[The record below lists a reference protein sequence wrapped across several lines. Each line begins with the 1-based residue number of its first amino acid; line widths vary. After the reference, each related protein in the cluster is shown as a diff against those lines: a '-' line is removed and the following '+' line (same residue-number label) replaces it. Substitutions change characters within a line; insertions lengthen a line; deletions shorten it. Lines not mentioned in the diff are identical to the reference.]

1 MNAEI
6 RSRSLI
12 ISVAIH
18 AALFLLLL
26 FFVMTTPIPPFP
38 EAGGGGGVLV
48 NIGYVD
54 EASGDVQPMSSAV
67 TPEPQVIKSAVHPAP
82 EEKVATQEDEESVAM
97 NTSEKKKK
105 DNVKKPTTETK
116 KPEPVRTADASSMY
130 KGKKNNSTSQ
140 GTAATGT
147 GDQGEKQG
155 DPNSMY
161 TGKSGSGGKD
171 GSGVGGQG
179 TGSDGTGGDKT
190 GTGDFNFSLEGR
202 KLLLKPSVDDRSQ
215 ETGKVVVSIAVDKK
229 GNVTEAR
236 PGARGSTTTSTYL
249 FAKAKEA
256 AMKAKFD
263 ASPEA
268 ADIQKGTMTFVFLV
282 K

>member
-12 ISVAIH
+12 LSVVIH
-18 AALFLLLL
+18 GALFLLLL

-48 NIGYVD
+48 NIGYLD
-54 EASGDVQPMSSAV
+54 AASGEVQPMSSTV
-67 TPEPQVIKSAVHPAP
+67 TPDPQQVKAVPQPAP
-82 EEKVATQEDEESVAM
+82 EEKITTQEDEESVAM
-97 NTSEKKKK
+97 NTSEKKEKK
-105 DNVKKPTTETK
+105 ETK
-116 KPEPVRTADASSMY
+116 KPLTETQKAEPVKTVDAGSLY

-140 GTAATGT
+140 GTSTGT
-147 GDQGEKQG
+147 GDQGDRQG
-155 DPNSMY
+155 DPDSKY
-161 TGKSGSGGKD
+161 TGKSGTGGGP
-171 GSGVGGQG
+171 GSGTGTGGGDGDGNGPG
-179 TGSDGTGGDKT
+179 TGSGISFDL
-190 GTGDFNFSLEGR
+190 SGR
-202 KLLLKPSVDDRSQ
+202 KLLLKPSIDDRSQ
-215 ETGKVVVSIAVDKK
+215 ETGKVVVSITVDRS

-236 PGARGSTTTSTYL
+236 PGARGSTTTSSYL

-256 AMKAKFD
+256 ALKAKFN

>member
-1 MNAEI
+1 VNATI

-12 ISVAIH
+12 LSVAIH

-26 FFVMTTPIPPFP
+26 FFVMTTTIPPFP

-54 EASGDVQPMSSAV
+54 AASGDVQPMSSAV
-67 TPEPQVIKSAVHPAP
+67 TPEPQVIKSAVQPVP

-105 DNVKKPTTETK
+105 DDVKKPTTETK
-116 KPEPVRTADASSMY
+116 KPEPVRTVDAASMY
-130 KGKKNNSTSQ
+130 KGKRNNSTSQ
-140 GTAATGT
+140 GTATTGT

-161 TGKSGSGGKD
+161 SGKNGTGGGPGSGTGTGGGD
-171 GSGVGGQG
+171 GDGNGPG
-179 TGSDGTGGDKT
+179 TGSGISFDV
-190 GTGDFNFSLEGR
+190 SGR
-202 KLLLKPSVDDRSQ
+202 KLLLKPSIDDRSQ
-215 ETGKVVVSIAVDKK
+215 ETGKVVVSITVDKS

-236 PGARGSTTTSTYL
+236 PGARGSTTTSSYL

-256 AMKAKFD
+256 AMKAKFN